1 MSKPLIVML
10 IILAV
15 LIVALVVLYFLGR
28 RLQRKQNA
36 QQEQMEASKQ
46 TMSLLIIDK
55 KMLPVK
61 DSGLPQMVID
71 QTPKLM
77 RRSKLPIVKVKAG
90 PRIMTMV
97 ADEKIFDLIPV
108 KKEVKAEVSGIY
120 IVGIRGIHGKL
131 DAPAEKLTRW
141 QRFRKKILTR
151 ASGGR

>member
-77 RRSKLPIVKVKAG
+77 RRSNS
-90 PRIMTMV
+90 R
-97 ADEKIFDLIPV
+97 
-108 KKEVKAEVSGIY
+108 S
-120 IVGIRGIHGKL
+120 
-131 DAPAEKLTRW
+131 
-141 QRFRKKILTR
+141 
-151 ASGGR
+151 